1 MEPMPIDYTS
11 HLRSD
16 GELFAQA
23 AMRDLEAH
31 VPTCPDWNVTQ
42 LMTHLGRHH
51 RWVANAVR
59 GGGAAPD
66 ETSDPDLSD
75 DDLVAWSRQGWQ
87 ELADLLDGMDD
98 ETPAWSWSG
107 DNRVGFWRRR
117 TALETLVHR
126 WDAEFATGRPTSLD
140 PTLSSDGVDEMMF
153 VMITDEPEI
162 YHGPSGRIGLSTT
175 DVPGAW
181 TLHLPDGD
189 APVPSLTVEGD
200 EDPSTTVSAPAE
212 ELLLFL
218 WGRRGPDAVKVS
230 GSNNLFEGLLAYM
243 E

>member
-1 MEPMPIDYTS
+1 MPIDYTA

-16 GELFAQA
+16 GELFSSA
-23 AMRDLEAH
+23 AARDLEAH

-42 LMTHLGRHH
+42 LVMHLGRHH

-59 GGGAAPD
+59 GGGAPPD
-66 ETSDPDLSD
+66 ETSDPDLRD
-75 DDLVAWSRQGWQ
+75 DDLIAWSRQGWN

-126 WDAEFATGRPTSLD
+126 WDAEFATGRVTSLD
-140 PTLSSDGVDEMMF
+140 PALSRDGVDEMMF
-153 VMITDEPEI
+153 VMITDEPET
-162 YHGPSGRIGLSTT
+162 YHGPSGHIAFITT

-181 TLHLPDGD
+181 TLELEDGQLPMT
-189 APVPSLTVEGD
+189 SLRSDTAEAATTSVK
-200 EDPSTTVSAPAE
+200 STAE

-218 WGRRGPDAVKVS
+218 WGRRGPDAVAVS
-230 GSNNLFEGLLAYM
+230 GSKNLFESLQSYM